1 MPSNERKPLVLCVDD
16 EKSILNSLR
25 RVFLDEPWDLRFAE
39 SGPEGLALIEEH
51 GADVVLSDY
60 RMPGM
65 NGVEFLKKVK
75 EIHPDCVRVVLSG
88 YADVATILS
97 ALNEGEIYR
106 FVNKPWNDAE
116 LLESV
121 HKALEHQRLRAKNKA
136 LNLELERKVARR
148 TREVAEKSRALHLA
162 RVILE
167 LMPTPVV
174 GVDEQGAIVSA
185 NESARKKL
193 DPGEKGLSGKPA
205 EDYDLEREGC
215 VCIRVSAQ
223 DNGVVPLVVDN
234 QAVGLLVLATEGD
247 ARELLKG
254 EAPSEV
260 EWDEVEHEPVAGDLD
275 QPRVL
280 LVDDEK
286 SVLKSLQ
293 RVLADEPYEVHT
305 CTDPEDALGH
315 VREHGPAVVVADY
328 YMPKMTGA
336 QFLQKV
342 RGIDDSIVRLILT
355 GKPDVVAV
363 LEAVRLGSVYRFL
376 LKPWDPDELRMSLRQ
391 AIRYHSLVVG
401 HNELLTRLEQQRRM
415 LTNYGADAPEV
426 ANLPKLEVAGVLGH
440 P

>member
-1 MPSNERKPLVLCVDD
+1 MPTAERQPLVLCVDD
-16 EKSILNSLR
+16 EKSILSSLR

-39 SGPEGLALIEEH
+39 SGAEGLALIEQH

-116 LLESV
+116 LIESV
-121 HKALEHQRLRAKNKA
+121 HKALEHRRLRIKNRE
-136 LNLELERKVARR
+136 LTLELERKIAQR
-148 TREVAEKSRALHLA
+148 TRELAEKSRALHLA

-174 GVDEQGAIVSA
+174 GIDEAGSIVSA
-185 NESARKKL
+185 NESARKLL
-193 DPGEKGLSGKPA
+193 DPRAEGLVGRPA
-205 EDYDLEREGC
+205 EDFELESGGC
-215 VCIRVSAQ
+215 ICIRVSSR
-223 DNGVVPLVVDN
+223 DDGVVPLVVDD

-247 ARELLKG
+247 ALELLKG
-254 EAPSEV
+254 TDPSAAQWSDTEC
-260 EWDEVEHEPVAGDLD
+260 EPVPTDL
-275 QPRVL
+275 QEPAVL
-280 LVDDEK
+280 LVDDERP
-286 SVLKSLQ
+286 VLKSLQ
-293 RVLADEPYEVHT
+293 RVLADEPYAVRT
-305 CTDPEDALGH
+305 CDDPQEALA
-315 VREHGPAVVVADY
+315 RIEENPPAVVVADY

-342 RGIDDSIVRLILT
+342 REIDDSIVRLILT

-376 LKPWDPDELRMSLRQ
+376 LKPWDSDELKMSLRQ
-391 AIRYHSLVVG
+391 ALSYHRLVVG
-401 HNELLTRLEQQRRM
+401 HNELLTRLEQQRKM

-426 ANLPKLEVAGVLGH
+426 ANLPKLTAMLAE
-440 P
+440 

>member
-1 MPSNERKPLVLCVDD
+1 MPKNERRPLVLIVDD
-16 EKSILNSLR
+16 EKSILSSLR

-39 SGPEGLALIEEH
+39 SGAEGLELIEKH

-75 EIHPDCVRVVLSG
+75 AIHPDCVRVVLSG
-88 YADVATILS
+88 YADVTTILS

-121 HKALEHQRLRAKNKA
+121 RKALEHQRLRSKNQ
-136 LNLELERKVARR
+136 ELLARH
-148 TREVAEKSRALHLA
+148 TRELAEKSRALHLA

-174 GVDEQGAIVSA
+174 GVDEDGSIASA
-185 NESARKKL
+185 NESARKLL
-193 DPGEKGLSGKPA
+193 DPQGDGLVGKA
-205 EDYDLEREGC
+205 SEDFELDREGC

-223 DNGVVPLVVDN
+223 DKGVVPLVVDN
-234 QAVGLLVLATEGD
+234 HAVGLLVLATEGD
-247 ARELLKG
+247 ARELLSGAERSESPWGDAECEPVPSDPG
-254 EAPSEV
+254 EAT
-260 EWDEVEHEPVAGDLD
+260 
-275 QPRVL
+275 VL

-286 SVLKSLQ
+286 PVLASLR
-293 RVLADEPYEVHT
+293 RVLAEEPYDVQT
-305 CTDPEDALGH
+305 CEDPKQALA
-315 VREHGPAVVVADY
+315 RIQQDPPAVVVADY
-328 YMPKMTGA
+328 YMPGMTGA

-342 RGIDDSIVRLILT
+342 REIDDTIVRLILT

-376 LKPWDPDELRMSLRQ
+376 LKPWDADELKMSLRQ
-391 AIRYHSLVVG
+391 AIRYHRLVVG
-401 HNELLTRLEQQRRM
+401 HSELVTRLEQQRRM

-426 ANLPKLEVAGVLGH
+426 ANLSKLDVAAALARS
-440 P
+440 

>member
-1 MPSNERKPLVLCVDD
+1 MPKTERRPLVLCVDD
-16 EKSILNSLR
+16 EKSILSSLR
-25 RVFLDEPWDLRFAE
+25 RVFLDEPWDLEFAG
-39 SGPEGLALIEEH
+39 SGPEGLARIEEH

-75 EIHPDCVRVVLSG
+75 EIHPDCARVVLSG

-106 FVNKPWNDAE
+106 FVNKPWNDTE

-121 HKALEHQRLRAKNKA
+121 RKALEHQRLRNKNR
-136 LNLELERKVARR
+136 ELLARN
-148 TREVAEKSRALHLA
+148 TRDLAEKSRALHLA

-174 GVDEQGAIVSA
+174 GVDEAGGIVSA
-185 NESARKKL
+185 NESARKLL
-193 DPGEKGLSGKPA
+193 DPRGDGLVGKASGDF
-205 EDYDLEREGC
+205 ELDREGC
-215 VCIRVSAQ
+215 ICIRVSAQ

-247 ARELLKG
+247 ARELLSG
-254 EAPSEV
+254 A
-260 EWDEVEHEPVAGDLD
+260 EHAEIPWSDAESEPVPSGLGE
-275 QPRVL
+275 PTVL

-286 SVLKSLQ
+286 PVLKSLQ
-293 RVLADEPYEVHT
+293 RVLADEPYTVHT
-305 CTDPEDALGH
+305 CQDPEEALARIEQERPS
-315 VREHGPAVVVADY
+315 VIIADY

-336 QFLQKV
+336 QLLQKV
-342 RGIDDSIVRLILT
+342 REIDDTIVRLILT

-376 LKPWDPDELRMSLRQ
+376 LKPWDPDELKMSLRQ
-391 AIRYHSLVVG
+391 AISYHNLVVG
-401 HNELLTRLEQQRRM
+401 HNELLTRLEQQQRM
-415 LTNYGADAPEV
+415 LTSYGVDAPEI
-426 ANLPKLEVAGVLGH
+426 ANLPKLEVAGVIGH
-440 P
+440 

>member
-1 MPSNERKPLVLCVDD
+1 MPTAERQPLVLCVDD

-39 SGPEGLALIEEH
+39 SGPEGLELIEQH

-121 HKALEHQRLRAKNKA
+121 HKALEHQRLRSKNRELA
-136 LNLELERKVARR
+136 LELERKIAQR
-148 TREVAEKSRALHLA
+148 TRELAEKSRALHLA

-174 GVDEQGAIVSA
+174 GIDEGGTIVSA
-185 NESARKKL
+185 NESARKAL
-193 DPGEKGLSGKPA
+193 DRRGEGLVGRPA
-205 EDYDLEREGC
+205 EDFELEREGC
-215 VCIRVSAQ
+215 ICIRVSSR
-223 DNGVVPLVVDN
+223 DDGVVPLVVDN

-247 ARELLKG
+247 ALELLKG
-254 EAPSEV
+254 AEPSGDQ
-260 EWDEVEHEPVAGDLD
+260 WSDTTEHEPAAGDLAE
-275 QPRVL
+275 PSVL

-286 SVLKSLQ
+286 PVLKSLQ
-293 RVLADEPYEVHT
+293 RVLADEPYAVRT
-305 CTDPEDALGH
+305 CENPEEALVRIEEDP
-315 VREHGPAVVVADY
+315 PAVVVADY
-328 YMPKMTGA
+328 YMPQMTGA

-342 RGIDDSIVRLILT
+342 REIDDTIVRLILT

-376 LKPWDPDELRMSLRQ
+376 LKPWDSDELRMSLRQ
-391 AIRYHSLVVG
+391 ALSYHRLVVG
-401 HNELLTRLEQQRRM
+401 HNELLTRLEQQRKM

-426 ANLPKLEVAGVLGH
+426 VNLPKLAAVLAD
-440 P
+440 

>member
-1 MPSNERKPLVLCVDD
+1 MPTAERKPLVLCVDD
-16 EKSILNSLR
+16 EKSILNALR
-25 RVFLDEPWDLRFAE
+25 RVFLDEPWDLLFAE
-39 SGPEGLALIEEH
+39 SGPEGLALIEQH

-65 NGVEFLKKVK
+65 DGVAFLKKVK

-106 FVNKPWNDAE
+106 FVNKPWNDTE

-121 HKALEHQRLRAKNKA
+121 HKALEHQRLRSKNRE
-136 LNLELERKVARR
+136 LTLELERKIAQR
-148 TREVAEKSRALHLA
+148 TRELAEKSRALHLA

-174 GVDEQGAIVSA
+174 GADEKGTVVFA
-185 NESARKKL
+185 NESARKL
-193 DPGEKGLSGKPA
+193 MDPRGEGLVGKPV
-205 EDYDLEREGC
+205 EDLDLDRERC
-215 VCIRVSAQ
+215 VCIRVSSR

-234 QAVGLLVLATEGD
+234 HAVGLLVLATEGD
-247 ARELLKG
+247 ALDLLKG
-254 EAPSEV
+254 AEQPGTQWGDAER
-260 EWDEVEHEPVAGDLD
+260 EPVPSDLRD
-275 QPRVL
+275 PTVL

-286 SVLKSLQ
+286 PVLNSLR
-293 RVLADEPYEVHT
+293 RVLADEPYTVRT
-305 CTDPEDALGH
+305 CMNPEEALVRIEQDP
-315 VREHGPAVVVADY
+315 PAVVVADY
-328 YMPKMTGA
+328 YMPHMTGA

-342 RGIDDSIVRLILT
+342 REIDDTIVRLILT

-391 AIRYHSLVVG
+391 ALSYHRLVVG
-401 HNELLTRLEQQRRM
+401 HNDLLTRLEQQRAM
-415 LTNYGADAPEV
+415 LTNYGVDAPEI
-426 ANLPKLEVAGVLGH
+426 ANLPSLAAALAD
-440 P
+440 